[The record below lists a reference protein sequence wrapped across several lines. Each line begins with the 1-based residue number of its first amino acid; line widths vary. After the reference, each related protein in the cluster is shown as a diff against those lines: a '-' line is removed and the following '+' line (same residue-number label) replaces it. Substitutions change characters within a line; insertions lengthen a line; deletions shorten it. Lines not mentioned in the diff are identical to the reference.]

1 MSLLST
7 MLLSSNTV
15 RVTPWTF
22 PRDTKAAHRLARL
35 ARQALI
41 AEAELTPKPGLVDRR
56 GNGSHSDLSLEIMR
70 RSAVAI
76 EPYFRQMA
84 LASWGLEPC
93 QSIREQLALIGRQA
107 ERAMLEATGG
117 SNAHKGAIWALGLLV
132 AASAMEHDGRNN
144 HNANSNVDANANAN
158 GNVNGNG
165 NVNASRDGH
174 ITASTV
180 ATTAKAIASFEDCAI
195 PRLVSHGDAVA
206 KRYGVAGARGEALS
220 GFPHVVD
227 VALPALRRKRRSGAP
242 EQIAR
247 LDALLSVMSS
257 LDDTCLLYR
266 GGQTALAAAK
276 EGAATIEAAGGT
288 GTPLGLKQLY
298 YLDRRLL
305 DLHVSPGGSADLLA
319 AALFLD
325 AIEHQ
330 QNNIQADLDPGPEL
344 SPTEVSNGAH

>member
-1 MSLLST
+1 MMSLR
-7 MLLSSNTV
+7 SNAV
-15 RVTPWTF
+15 RVTPRSL
-22 PRDTKAAHRLARL
+22 PCDTKAARRLARL

-70 RSAVAI
+70 RSAMAI

-84 LASWGLEPC
+84 LASRGLEPC
-93 QSIREQLALIGRQA
+93 QSIREELAVIGRHA

-132 AASAMEHDGRNN
+132 AASAMRHSDRD
-144 HNANSNVDANANAN
+144 HHS
-158 GNVNGNG
+158 GNG
-165 NVNASRDGH
+165 SSDNVA
-174 ITASTV
+174 A
-180 ATTAKAIASFEDCAI
+180 TAKDIASFEDRAI

-227 VALPALRRKRRSGAP
+227 VALPTLRRKRRAGAP

-247 LDALLSVMSS
+247 LDTLLSVMSS

-266 GGQTALAAAK
+266 GGQAALAAAK
-276 EGAATIEAAGGT
+276 EGATAVEAAGGT
-288 GTPLGLKQLY
+288 GTALGREQLY
-298 YLDRRLL
+298 RLDRRLL

-325 AIEHQ
+325 AIECGQ
-330 QNNIQADLDPGPEL
+330 IDVRADLHSDL
-344 SPTEVSNGAH
+344 TEVSNGAH